1 MKTCK
6 YCAEEIQDDAK
17 LCKHCGKKLNPRDL
31 NQHIKILSFL
41 FIAYGVIKCII
52 GLVIM
57 NILSMAGDLS
67 GNIDAMRI
75 TSIIGNSVGGILMIL
90 SIPSIIGGIA
100 LYKRQEWG
108 RILALV
114 LCFLSLISIPF
125 GTALGIYGIWVLL
138 NDESKELFN

>member
-1 MKTCK
+1 MKTCI

-17 LCKHCGKKLNPRDL
+17 LCKHCGKKINPHDL
-31 NQHIKILSFL
+31 DKHVKILSIL
-41 FIAYGVIKCII
+41 FIAYGTIKIII

-67 GNIDAMRI
+67 GNTDAMRI
-75 TSIIGNSVGGILMIL
+75 TSIIGDSVGGLLMIL

-100 LYKRQEWG
+100 LYKRQAWG

>member
-1 MKTCK
+1 M
-6 YCAEEIQDDAK
+6 
-17 LCKHCGKKLNPRDL
+17 
-31 NQHIKILSFL
+31 
-41 FIAYGVIKCII
+41 FIAYGAIKCII

-67 GNIDAMRI
+67 GNTDAMRI
-75 TSIIGNSVGGILMIL
+75 TSVVGSSVGGLLMIL

-100 LYKRQEWG
+100 LYKRQAWG

-114 LCFLSLISIPF
+114 LCLLSLISIPF

-138 NDESKELFN
+138 NDESKEYFN